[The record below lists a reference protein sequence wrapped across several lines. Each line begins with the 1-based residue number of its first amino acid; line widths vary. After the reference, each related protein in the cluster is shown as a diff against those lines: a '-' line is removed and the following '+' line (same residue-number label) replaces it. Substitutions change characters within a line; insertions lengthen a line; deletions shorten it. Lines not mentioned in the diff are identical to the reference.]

1 MLEEKNNLQER
12 YRQTDKMA
20 WRVKLI
26 GKTLF

>member
-12 YRQTDKMA
+12 YRQTDKMT

-26 GKTLF
+26 VKTLF